1 MESNHAMERAPVIF
15 NFFFFLIFIGLIMSH
30 MGSVSRPEIETMPP
44 ALEAQHLKLWTT
56 REIPPL
62 SSLALP

>member
-1 MESNHAMERAPVIF
+1 MPWRGPLSSLI
-15 NFFFFLIFIGLIMSH
+15 FFFLIFIGFIMSH

>member
-15 NFFFFLIFIGLIMSH
+15 NFFFLIFIGFIMSH

-44 ALEAQHLKLWTT
+44 ALEAQNLKLWTT

>member
-15 NFFFFLIFIGLIMSH
+15 NFFFFIFIGLIMSH
-30 MGSVSRPEIETMPP
+30 VGSVSRPEIETMPP